1 MRFLA
6 LVAFVAAAASA
17 GCAHRGALADQTIVT
32 PATQGVNNGVESYKL
47 PDGEVRI
54 AMMPMVKL
62 PALWI
67 GQQATRAMHVRV
79 TFDNVGSQP
88 WTVYPR
94 KQLARI
100 GEYGPSLPAAAPI
113 DPLVVAPGR
122 VRVLD
127 LFYPVPEPKFGPQL
141 PSRFSLEWHV
151 QQPGVMVAGETRID
165 PTVAYAGRARF

>member
-6 LVAFVAAAASA
+6 LVAMVAATS
-17 GCAHRGALADQTIVT
+17 GCAHHAKVADQTIVT
-32 PATQGVNNGVESYKL
+32 PNTKGVQGGVESYQL
-47 PDGEVRI
+47 PDGEVRV

-67 GQQATRAMHVRV
+67 GQQSTRAMHVRV
-79 TFDNVGSQP
+79 TFDNIGSNP

-100 GEYGPSLPAAAPI
+100 GEYGPSLPAAAPV
-113 DPLVVAPGR
+113 DPLVIAPGR

-127 LFYPVPEPKFGPQL
+127 LFYPVPEPKYGPQL
-141 PSRFSLEWHV
+141 PSRFSLEWSV
-151 QQPGVMVAGETRID
+151 EQPGLVVAGETRID
-165 PTVAYAGRARF
+165 PSVAYQPRHTF